1 MEEERKVA
9 GIYIRVSTEDQAR
22 EGFSLG
28 EQEEKLKQLCDYKGY
43 EVYKV
48 YCDAGIS
55 AKDMEHRPKFQE
67 MLKDMKD
74 GKINYIVAYK
84 LDRVTRSVRDL
95 EELISQLEKY
105 NTYLVCDRD
114 DVNTSTANGRFFVR
128 MLTVLSQLEI
138 EIVSE
143 RTKFGLNGAIKSGHL
158 PGQVALGFKKDGN
171 KKTIIDPATA
181 PIVKRVFDLYLQGKT
196 FLQISNIF
204 NEEKVLNKNWKD
216 THIERIINNRLY
228 MGDYEMYKRL
238 KEWKNVEPVIYMNVV
253 DPIIP
258 RYIWE
263 ECQAQK
269 IINQRTYTRDRVYT
283 FFQKLKCPKCGK
295 IMKCKGS
302 GGKRK
307 KYVYYNCEDCH
318 ENIRESYVEEEFE
331 KIVGQLLRFDNE
343 YNELFLPLFADK
355 EKVADKSDIEREI
368 INLTK
373 QKERIKK
380 AYMSEVVE
388 LDDFKEDLKV
398 INEKLDILTKQL
410 EKEQELK
417 NKNRFTPEKVM
428 ADRDLQR
435 IFMTNGKDVSL
446 FLTQWQ
452 TMTKEDKQEFI
463 ARYIESLTFEKD
475 ERYPNGI
482 HLIDIKLKSL
492 FTEKV
497 SRLSELGLSQVPIE
511 FISNN
516 KSVMLNVSYP
526 LKESQVKDYMKEF
539 KDIDGVKLHIHPT
552 FEFSLE
558 DMPEEIFFDL
568 EKDEKV
574 LKLIPIIKDIDNPEN
589 LSNKFKLGIVTS
601 FVKTTKEDSK
611 E

>member
-171 KKTIIDPATA
+171 RKTIIDPATA
-181 PIVKRVFDLYLQGKT
+181 PIIKRVFDLYLQGKT

-263 ECQAQK
+263 ECQTQK

-435 IFMTNGKDVSL
+435 IFMQNGKDVSM
-446 FLTQWQ
+446 FLTEWQ

>member
-181 PIVKRVFDLYLQGKT
+181 PIIKRVFDLYLQGKT

-283 FFQKLKCPKCGK
+283 FFQKLKCPHCGK

-302 GGKRK
+302 GGKKR
-307 KYVYYNCEDCH
+307 KYVYYHCDDCK

-355 EKVADKSDIEREI
+355 EKSVDKSDIEREI

-398 INEKLDILTKQL
+398 INDKLDILTRQL
-410 EKEQELK
+410 EKEKDLK
-417 NKNRFTPEKVM
+417 NRNRFTPEKVM
-428 ADRDLQR
+428 ADRDIQR
-435 IFMTNGKDVSL
+435 IFMQNGKDVSM
-446 FLTQWQ
+446 FLTEWQ

-475 ERYPNGI
+475 DRYPNGI

-492 FTEKV
+492 FNEKV
-497 SRLSELGLSQVPIE
+497 DRLSELGLSQVPIE

-516 KSVMLNVSYP
+516 KSVILNVSYP

-539 KDIDGVKLHIHPT
+539 KNIKGVKLHIHPT
-552 FEFSLE
+552 FNYSFE
-558 DMPEEIFFDL
+558 DMPNEIVYDL
-568 EKDEKV
+568 DENEKV
-574 LKLIPIIKDIDNPEN
+574 LKIIPIIKDIDNPEN
-589 LSNKFKLGIVTS
+589 ISNKFKLGIITS
-601 FVKTTKEDSK
+601 TIKTI
-611 E
+611 

>member
-67 MLKDMKD
+67 MLKDMKV

-253 DPIIP
+253 EPIIP

-446 FLTQWQ
+446 FLTQWS

-475 ERYPNGI
+475 DRYPNGI
-482 HLIDIKLKSL
+482 HLVDIKLKSL

-497 SRLSELGLSQVPIE
+497 SRLSELGLSQVPVE
-511 FISNN
+511 FISND
-516 KSVMLNVSYP
+516 KSVLLNVSYP
-526 LKESQVKDYMKEF
+526 LKESQVKEYMKEF
-539 KDIDGVKLHIHPT
+539 ENVDGVKLHIHPT
-552 FEFSLE
+552 FNYSLE
-558 DMPEEIFFDL
+558 DMPNEIVFDL
-568 EKDEKV
+568 DKDEKV

-601 FVKTTKEDSK
+601 FVKTTEEVSK

>member
-67 MLKDMKD
+67 MLQDMRD

-204 NEEKVLNKNWKD
+204 NDEKVLNKNWKD

-302 GGKRK
+302 GGKKR
-307 KYVYYNCEDCH
+307 KYVYYHCDDCK

-355 EKVADKSDIEREI
+355 ERTVDKSDIEKEI

-380 AYMSEVVE
+380 TYMSEVVE

-398 INEKLDILTKQL
+398 INDKLDILTKQL
-410 EKEQELK
+410 EKEQDLK
-417 NKNRFTPEKVM
+417 NRNRFTPEKVM
-428 ADRDLQR
+428 ADRDIQR
-435 IFMTNGKDVSL
+435 IFMQNGSDVSM
-446 FLTQWQ
+446 FLTEWQ
-452 TMTKEDKQEFI
+452 TMTKEAKQEFI
-463 ARYIESLTFEKD
+463 ARYIESLTFEKND
-475 ERYPNGI
+475 RYPNGI

-492 FTEKV
+492 FNEKV
-497 SRLSELGLSQVPIE
+497 NRLSELGVSQVPIE

-516 KSVMLNVSYP
+516 KSVILNVSYP
-526 LKESQVKDYMKEF
+526 LKESQVKEYMKEF
-539 KDIDGVKLHIHPT
+539 RDIKGVKLHIHPT
-552 FEFSLE
+552 FNYSFE
-558 DMPEEIFFDL
+558 DMPNEIVFNLD
-568 EKDEKV
+568 KNEKV

-589 LSNKFKLGIVTS
+589 ISNKFKLGIITS
-601 FVKTTKEDSK
+601 TIKTI
-611 E
+611 

>member
-171 KKTIIDPATA
+171 RKTIIDPATA
-181 PIVKRVFDLYLQGKT
+181 PIIKRVFDLYLQGKT

-204 NEEKVLNKNWKD
+204 NGEKVLNKNWKD

-355 EKVADKSDIEREI
+355 EKQVDKSDIEREI

-398 INEKLDILTKQL
+398 INEKLYILTKQL

-435 IFMTNGKDVSL
+435 IFMQNGKDVSM
-446 FLTQWQ
+446 FLTEWQ